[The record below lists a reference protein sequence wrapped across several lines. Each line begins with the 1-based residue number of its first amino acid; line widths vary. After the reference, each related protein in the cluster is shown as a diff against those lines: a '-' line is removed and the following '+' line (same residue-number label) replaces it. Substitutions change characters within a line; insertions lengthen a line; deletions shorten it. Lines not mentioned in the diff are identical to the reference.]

1 MDVRYI
7 NPFVVAVQDVF
18 ETMIELPFQLKKPG
32 IKKDRTPDF
41 EISGIIGLSGAVT
54 GCVVISL
61 KEGLALQLAS
71 ILMQETYSV
80 FNEDVVDAIGEITN
94 MVVGNAKSHFP
105 EDGCTISVP
114 SVVAGRHKVSFPS
127 TVPIINIPCNIG
139 SDQLSIDVAIRPNQA
154 S

>member
-7 NPFVVAVQDVF
+7 NPFIVAVQNVF
-18 ETMIELPFQLKKPG
+18 ATMIELPFKLEKPG
-32 IKKDRTPDF
+32 IKKDRSPDF
-41 EISGIIGLSGAVT
+41 EISGIIGLSGSVA

-61 KEGLALQLAS
+61 KERLALQLAS
-71 ILMQETYSV
+71 SLMQAT
-80 FNEDVVDAIGEITN
+80 FDTFDEDVIDAIGEITN

-114 SVVAGRHKVSFPS
+114 SIVAGRHKVSFPS
-127 TVPIINIPCNIG
+127 TVPIINIPCKIG
-139 SDQLSIDVAIRPNQA
+139 SEQLSIDVAIRLNKA